1 MLQGAV
7 ATRPGQVMAE
17 PDDAALLLESR
28 RAPAAFRLLHDRHQ
42 AAVFGFLVR
51 LVGDRALAEEVLQ
64 ETWLRVHRSAGDFRP
79 GAAFRPWLYAIAR
92 NAALNALRADRKV
105 PTAPAAEPLV
115 HDGPPEA
122 AALAEQ
128 VARLRAALLA
138 IPADARALLLEHH
151 HLGLRPAELAQGHAC
166 TERTIRNRLHAAATL
181 VAAALRREPPR
192 AERDPPPEEAP

>member
-1 MLQGAV
+1 MLEAAV
-7 ATRPGQVMAE
+7 ATRPRQVMTEE
-17 PDDAALLLESR
+17 PDDAALLR
-28 RAPAAFRLLHDRHQ
+28 DARTPAAFRVLHDRHQ
-42 AAVFGFLVR
+42 AAVFGFLLR

-105 PTAPAAEPLV
+105 PKAPSIDPAAV
-115 HDGPPEA
+115 RGGPPEA

-128 VARLRAALLA
+128 VARLRAALVA

-151 HLGLRPAELAQGHAC
+151 HLGLTPAELAQGHAC

-181 VAAALRREPPR
+181 VAVALG
-192 AERDPPPEEAP
+192 RDPPREEAQ